1 MLRPGPVEAAFAAVV
16 FALQRLA
23 VLINRREHLLGEIFL
38 PARRGGED
46 PLDFLVAA
54 DLDDGGL
61 MARRDDD
68 GIIGRVIV
76 DGVDVCPVAARTNA
90 GDVAERIILVHGGE
104 LFSRKRLAGLRS
116 VDIEAHRTLVKR
128 LNDNV
133 AIRIENFEEA
143 EIINHV
149 AVLIDFS
156 DHVADR
162 VDTLAVGTTVVGRGD
177 AQEKVAVL
185 SRIKCV
191 REVGITRRQT
201 AVKDFA
207 AHQVVLGIALAV
219 AEREEAVLIHVEAH
233 HDAGVINRFRIID
246 RIDEHVP
253 TDFARRINDG
263 VLRIV
268 VPFKCAAGGVVPH
281 HAGLLR
287 SRRKEIVDQIEAVFE
302 FRINLDHFR
311 FKHVVMLS
319 HRTVDRRINSRRV
332 DAVLLFLNAA
342 FLTLVDDRIAHFDR
356 VVVVRVKTEHRN
368 AGVRAQKRVC
378 DLVADF
384 LSALLRNHADRSVF
398 KLIAAVL
405 NDRGERSDLIGVD
418 DDFTDLTRGNIG
430 HGRAGSAAGCL
441 YGGRE
446 TKTCGQRNGE
456 GDRGNLCFNI
466 HSETT
471 PLKCHGSA
479 GCTFL
484 AHILPTPKE

>member
-1 MLRPGPVEAAFAAVV
+1 
-16 FALQRLA
+16 
-23 VLINRREHLLGEIFL
+23 
-38 PARRGGED
+38 
-46 PLDFLVAA
+46 
-54 DLDDGGL
+54 
-61 MARRDDD
+61 
-68 GIIGRVIV
+68 
-76 DGVDVCPVAARTNA
+76 
-90 GDVAERIILVHGGE
+90 
-104 LFSRKRLAGLRS
+104 
-116 VDIEAHRTLVKR
+116 
-128 LNDNV
+128 
-133 AIRIENFEEA
+133 
-143 EIINHV
+143 
-149 AVLIDFS
+149 
-156 DHVADR
+156 
-162 VDTLAVGTTVVGRGD
+162 
-177 AQEKVAVL
+177 
-185 SRIKCV
+185 
-191 REVGITRRQT
+191 
-201 AVKDFA
+201 
-207 AHQVVLGIALAV
+207 
-219 AEREEAVLIHVEAH
+219 
-233 HDAGVINRFRIID
+233 
-246 RIDEHVP
+246 
-253 TDFARRINDG
+253 
-263 VLRIV
+263 
-268 VPFKCAAGGVVPH
+268 
-281 HAGLLR
+281 
-287 SRRKEIVDQIEAVFE
+287 
-302 FRINLDHFR
+302 
-311 FKHVVMLS
+311 MLS

-479 GCTFL
+479 GCTFW
-484 AHILPTPKE
+484 HISCRPRKSRS